1 MVVTRMKF
9 DTKAEAPKLH
19 FKAMRWLTDDEYELA
34 PKQGATD
41 DASKAVVLNVAT
53 QDGKPADALKGSAP
67 KTKSVAELADDEADE
82 APAPAPKPKA
92 KPKAVEVEED
102 EEPTVRKEEK
112 KPSAVP
118 GKKSLADVVGAWDDE
133 D

>member
-1 MVVTRMKF
+1 MR
-9 DTKAEAPKLH
+9 LH
-19 FKAMRWLTDDEYELA
+19 PVALLVGLLLLA
-34 PKQGATD
+34 DLGA
-41 DASKAVVLNVAT
+41 
-53 QDGKPADALKGSAP
+53 AP
-67 KTKSVAELADDEADE
+67 KTKSVAQLADDEADE
-82 APAPAPKPKA
+82 TPAPAPKAKA
-92 KPKAVEVEED
+92 KAVAVEED

>member
-1 MVVTRMKF
+1 M
-9 DTKAEAPKLH
+9 
-19 FKAMRWLTDDEYELA
+19 
-34 PKQGATD
+34 
-41 DASKAVVLNVAT
+41 LNVAN
-53 QDGKPADALKGSAP
+53 QDGKPADALKGIAP
-67 KTKSVAELADDEADE
+67 KKTVAQLADDEADE
-82 APAPAPKPKA
+82 APAPAPKAKA
-92 KPKAVEVEED
+92 KPKAEPVEAEAE